1 MGTCVRNWLN
11 TGKIQENLFL
21 KRLFSPT
28 SCYLLQNFP
37 ACKPT
42 TKNMRPPS
50 YIGCLFPG
58 SQGYFLY
65 ASSTKKQ
72 HLIIS
77 LSLEVQAAYADNKQ
91 NDHCNLLRF
100 VGDRFRNHWFSPARI
115 SSWIFSLDSLLC
127 KGVQGTL
134 QPFQ

>member
-72 HLIIS
+72 HLITHFTHLPQQS
-77 LSLEVQAAYADNKQ
+77 CQQDAHKKTEYCRAEPYHKCS
-91 NDHCNLLRF
+91 RF
-100 VGDRFRNHWFSPARI
+100 VFYKTGIQCFSVYFFRIVAKYI
-115 SSWIFSLDSLLC
+115 SKI
-127 KGVQGTL
+127 KI
-134 QPFQ
+134 